1 MTTLKRIDP
10 RRPFVVTAAGLKR
23 ITLGE
28 TGGAPGDAASW
39 RPHAHGAAAARPVR
53 VVRD

>member
-28 TGGAPGDAASW
+28 TGVAPGDAASW
-39 RPHAHGAAAARPVR
+39 RPHAHGAAAASYNFV
-53 VVRD
+53 